1 MNIVLSP
8 EQKQFIESQ
17 IKKGKYLNSQELIN
31 KALQLL
37 EKQDREYER
46 WIEDTRKKVVVG
58 IEQLEKGEKMD
69 GEVVVAQ
76 LQNKFKQMREGVMDE
91 EV

>member
-46 WIEDTRKKVVVG
+46 WIEDTHKKVVVG
-58 IEQLEKGEKMD
+58 IEQLEKGEKME
-69 GEVVVAQ
+69 GKVVVAQ
-76 LQNKFKQMREGVMDE
+76 LQNKFE
-91 EV
+91 

>member
-1 MNIVLSP
+1 MNIILSP

-17 IKKGKYLNSQELIN
+17 INKGKYLNSQELIK

-46 WIEDTRKKVVVG
+46 WIEDTHKKVVVG
-58 IEQLEKGEKMD
+58 IEQLEKGEKME
-69 GEVVVAQ
+69 GKVVVAQ
-76 LQNKFKQMREGVMDE
+76 LQNKFK
-91 EV
+91 